1 VWYHGRCGSLSSWA
15 FSSMVDALQA
25 VRFLEQKRTNSGPF
39 MESTSKHSIYTPT
52 MVYSGWQGEEVTP
65 DSQMYIV
72 LAAKRPSPLAEQ
84 TEALRRQ
91 EMA

>member
-1 VWYHGRCGSLSSWA
+1 VRCGKELVGSREKWLY
-15 FSSMVDALQA
+15 FS
-25 VRFLEQKRTNSGPF
+25 
-39 MESTSKHSIYTPT
+39 YTPT